1 MPSVVTAEPG
11 SEVRSPPTV
20 SVVIAV
26 RNGALYLEAC
36 LTALDQSTLQP
47 AECIVVDDAS
57 ADACDETARRHGA
70 TSVRMESNV
79 GSFVARSVAAQQAH
93 GEILL
98 FLDADVCVRAD
109 TVARVVEAFSRDP
122 GLDAVIGSYD
132 ASPGAPDLLSQYRN
146 LLHHWVHQNARSEAA
161 TFWTGCGAIRRSV
174 FEACGGFML
183 EYRYAGDIALGYV
196 LKRAGRKIVLDKDL
210 LVKHMKYWSFPQI
223 VRTDIFC
230 RAATWTELILR
241 FRQMPNDLNVRVG
254 QRISVAALF
263 LSVLLLAGIVWHPS
277 FWWAAPLG
285 ALLCG
290 YIILN
295 RAFFVFLIRRRGAW
309 FALLC
314 VPLYLVYHLCCGA
327 GLAVGVWRY
336 SRGKASER
344 SAAAQSC

>member
-1 MPSVVTAEPG
+1 M
-11 SEVRSPPTV
+11 
-20 SVVIAV
+20 
-26 RNGALYLEAC
+26 
-36 LTALDQSTLQP
+36 
-47 AECIVVDDAS
+47 VDDAS
-57 ADACDETARRHGA
+57 ADPCDEIARRHGA
-70 TSVRMESNV
+70 TSVRMERSA
-79 GSFVARSVAAQQAH
+79 GSFVARNVAAHHAQ

-146 LLHHWVHQNARSEAA
+146 LLHHWVHQNGRSEAA

-174 FEACGGFML
+174 FEACGGFMP
-183 EYRYAGDIALGYV
+183 EYRYIGDIALGYV

-210 LVKHMKYWSFPQI
+210 LVKHMKRWSFLEI
-223 VRTDIFC
+223 VRTDIF
-230 RAATWTELILR
+230 RRGATWTELILR
-241 FRQMPNDLNVRVG
+241 FRKMPNDLNVRVG

-263 LSVLLLAGIVWHPS
+263 LGVPLLAGIVWDPG
-277 FWWAAPLG
+277 FRWAVPLG

-290 YIILN
+290 YIVLN
-295 RAFFVFLIRRRGAW
+295 RAFFTFLRRHRGLR
-309 FALLC
+309 FALLS

-336 SRGKASER
+336 LWGKAGER
-344 SAAAQSC
+344 RAAAQSC